1 MTDSYDFCARPQ
13 QFFKF
18 VKQQLALIIDGSNL
32 KLGAFFFAQNLPGHD
47 IRVMLH
53 GSDEH
58 FVSSANLAA
67 PVSWRD
73 QVDGSG
79 CAPNKND
86 LARTG
91 AIDQSLNP
99 PPGP

>member
-1 MTDSYDFCARPQ
+1 MADSYDFCARPQ

-18 VKQQLALIIDGSNL
+18 VKQQLAVIIDGNNL

-58 FVSSANLAA
+58 FVSSANLDAS
-67 PVSWRD
+67 VSLRD
-73 QVDGSG
+73 
-79 CAPNKND
+79 
-86 LARTG
+86 
-91 AIDQSLNP
+91 
-99 PPGP
+99 